1 MKEIKIN
8 YFLDEDGRKDDIS
21 KGGNGKEL
29 KSHKLPLIDSILFH
43 PSQRIS
49 GCGTPALIN
58 LSDTIN
64 YSIIKREAIPFYGV
78 RNELVTHLNQE
89 EKELN
94 IKIID
99 AQNKNIKTSFII
111 DNYFSKS
118 EVRKF
123 NKVLKDGELYA
134 LAIENLDNLHK
145 RKIEKEKFEKRAQE
159 LNLEILK
166 EFFEKNRDI
175 INKL

>member
-29 KSHKLPLIDSILFH
+29 KSHKVPLIDSILFH
-43 PSQRIS
+43 QSQRIS

-58 LSDTIN
+58 LSDTNN
-64 YSIIKREAIPFYGV
+64 YSIIKREAVPFFGV
-78 RNELVTHLNQE
+78 RNELAKYLSPE

-99 AQNKNIKTSFII
+99 AHNKDIRTDFII
-111 DNYFSKS
+111 DDYFSKS
-118 EVRKF
+118 EVKKF
-123 NKVLKDGELYA
+123 SKVLNNEELYA

-145 RKIEKEKFEKRAQE
+145 RKTEKEKFEKDALE
-159 LNLEILK
+159 LNLEILNNFFKKNK
-166 EFFEKNRDI
+166 ELIK
-175 INKL
+175 KL

>member
-29 KSHKLPLIDSILFH
+29 KSHKVPLIDSILFH
-43 PSQRIS
+43 QSQRIS

-58 LSDTIN
+58 LSDTNN
-64 YSIIKREAIPFYGV
+64 YSIIKRKGVPFFGV
-78 RNELVTHLNQE
+78 INELAKYLSPE

-99 AQNKNIKTSFII
+99 AHNKNIRTDFII
-111 DNYFSKS
+111 DDYFSKS
-118 EVRKF
+118 EVKKF
-123 NKVLKDGELYA
+123 SKVLNNEELYA

-145 RKIEKEKFEKRAQE
+145 RKTEKEKFEKDALE
-159 LNLEILK
+159 LNLEILNNFFKKNK
-166 EFFEKNRDI
+166 ELIK
-175 INKL
+175 KL